1 MGGSILR
8 LAFGPWL
15 ADGRLRGPTM
25 PMRSLAATDEAS
37 AEGRAEPLP
46 VCLLWRHP
54 LVVAEF
60 RARLA
65 GSPFD
70 VSDVRIPEVAGV
82 PSGATFPAG
91 ALLVV
96 VDAYDGAATAIPV
109 LDLLERL
116 SPSARTVVLA
126 EQFDNDANAF
136 HLLRAGVKGL
146 LTYAEMRERLP
157 QALEAVAAG
166 GFWVPRALLSRFV
179 ELTVRSAARP
189 RPANRGALTPRES
202 EILEDLLL
210 NLANKEIAKRRG
222 LSSRT
227 IKFHVSNVLAKY
239 GVKRRADLLLLS
251 FPQH

>member
-1 MGGSILR
+1 
-8 LAFGPWL
+8 
-15 ADGRLRGPTM
+15 
-25 PMRSLAATDEAS
+25 MRSPAATDKAS
-37 AEGRAEPLP
+37 AEGSAERLP

-65 GSPFD
+65 GGRFD
-70 VSDVRIPEVAGV
+70 VTDLRIQGAALV
-82 PSGATFPAG
+82 PPDATLPAG
-91 ALLVV
+91 APLVV
-96 VDAYDGAATAIPV
+96 VDSDDGAATALLV
-109 LDLLERL
+109 LDRLEQL
-116 SPSARTVVLA
+116 NPSARTVVLA
-126 EQFDNDANAF
+126 EQFDDDPNAF

-146 LTYAEMRERLP
+146 VTYAEMRERLP

-179 ELTVRSAARP
+179 ELTVKKAGRQ
-189 RPANRGALTPRES
+189 RPASRTALTPRES
-202 EILEDLLL
+202 EIFEDLLQ
-210 NLANKEIAKRRG
+210 NLSNKDIAKRRH
-222 LSSRT
+222 LTSRT